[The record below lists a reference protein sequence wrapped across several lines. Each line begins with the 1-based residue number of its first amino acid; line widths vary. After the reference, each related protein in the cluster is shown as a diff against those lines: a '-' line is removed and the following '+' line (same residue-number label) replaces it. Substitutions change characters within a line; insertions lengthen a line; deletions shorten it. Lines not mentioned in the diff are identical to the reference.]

1 MIRNEIYREG
11 VVVAADCYS
20 LSTRTY
26 TREEMGTVVATRPMT
41 AEEWLQYGP
50 QPLDETAALATLLVI
65 SGAITLADAANA
77 VNQPEQ
83 ALIDEAEAWYYVEQE
98 GPL

>member
-1 MIRNEIYREG
+1 MIRNETYADDVCVQADIY
-11 VVVAADCYS
+11 D
-20 LSTRTY
+20 LTTRTY
-26 TREEMGTVVATRPMT
+26 TREEYGVVVATRPMT
-41 AEEWLQYGP
+41 YAEWLQYGP
-50 QPLDETAALATLLVI
+50 QPLDETGALATLLAI
-65 SGAITLADAANA
+65 TGAVTLADAANA

>member
-1 MIRNEIYREG
+1 MSSDLVI
-11 VVVAADCYS
+11 DCKS
-20 LSTRTY
+20 GASSARPAVIKDNIG
-26 TREEMGTVVATRPMT
+26 EMP
-41 AEEWLQYGP
+41 P
-50 QPLDETAALATLLVI
+50 QPLDAAGVAATLNVVLGLW
-65 SGAITLADAANA
+65 SLKDAANA

>member
-1 MIRNEIYREG
+1 VIPATITTNAVTGETTVTPRHIG
-11 VVVAADCYS
+11 LDAVGVAAT
-20 LSTRTY
+20 LN
-26 TREEMGTVVATRPMT
+26 VVLGL
-41 AEEWLQYGP
+41 W
-50 QPLDETAALATLLVI
+50 
-65 SGAITLADAANA
+65 SLADAANA

>member
-1 MIRNEIYREG
+1 
-11 VVVAADCYS
+11 
-20 LSTRTY
+20 
-26 TREEMGTVVATRPMT
+26 
-41 AEEWLQYGP
+41 
-50 QPLDETAALATLLVI
+50 LDETGALATLLVI
-65 SGAITLADAANA
+65 TGAVTLADAANA

>member
-1 MIRNEIYREG
+1 MIRNETFSNG
-11 VVVAADCYS
+11 VCIAADIYD
-20 LSTRTY
+20 LTTRTY
-26 TREEMGTVVATRPMT
+26 TCEEYGVVVATRPMT
-41 AEEWLQYGP
+41 DAEWLQCGP

-65 SGAITLADAANA
+65 TGAVTLADAANA

-83 ALIDEAEAWYYVEQE
+83 ALIDEAQAWYYVEQE

>member
-1 MIRNEIYREG
+1 MIRNETYANGVCIQADIYDLT
-11 VVVAADCYS
+11 A
-20 LSTRTY
+20 RTY
-26 TREEMGTVVATRPMT
+26 TREEMGIVVLTRPMT
-41 AEEWLQYGP
+41 DAEWLTYGP
-50 QPLDETAALATLLVI
+50 QPLDETGALATLLVI
-65 SGAITLADAANA
+65 SGAVSLADAANA

>member
-1 MIRNEIYREG
+1 MIRNETFVDG
-11 VVVAADCYS
+11 VCVYADCYDVS
-20 LSTRTY
+20 NRIY
-26 TREEMGTVVATRPMT
+26 QREEMGVVVVTRPMT
-41 AEEWLQYGP
+41 DAEWLQYGP

-65 SGAITLADAANA
+65 TGTITLADAANA

>member
-1 MIRNEIYREG
+1 MIRNETFRNG
-11 VVVAADCYS
+11 VSVEAECYD
-20 LSTRTY
+20 LTTRTY
-26 TREEMGTVVATRPMT
+26 TREEMGVIVVTRPMT
-41 AEEWLQYGP
+41 NDEWLANGP

-65 SGAITLADAANA
+65 TGAVTLADAANA